1 MSRLLHIQQQL
12 RRICFWCT
20 TWRCCELLQYLATLA
35 NFPGHHKRRN
45 WKEQPWINDVFLVSL
60 CTSQKSQCAYS
71 PILLTW
77 PKVFNT
83 VFNTWHAIRVSLNK
97 LQDHIFSAGSNTNS
111 FFFPFF
117 FKSFHIHCAL
127 GWSSDSGSCSFV
139 PLVWFNLQVFVLMRS
154 SFFFFRCPSPWH
166 GPAKR
171 WPALTEHSYYLLAQG
186 HPTIRRVSLSERAA
200 SASEG

>member
-97 LQDHIFSAGSNTNS
+97 LQDHIFSAGSNTNL

-117 FKSFHIHCAL
+117 FINLFTSTVPWDGAVTQALAPSCLLSDLICRFSF
-127 GWSSDSGSCSFV
+127 
-139 PLVWFNLQVFVLMRS
+139 
-154 SFFFFRCPSPWH
+154 
-166 GPAKR
+166 
-171 WPALTEHSYYLLAQG
+171 
-186 HPTIRRVSLSERAA
+186 
-200 SASEG
+200 